1 MMCQSQQYGMGS
13 LLDIS
18 GEYQQQFQHMVFFMV
33 LPINGNKPLNIEYIN
48 GLFTIPWE

>member
-18 GEYQQQFQHMVFFMV
+18 GEYQQQFLHMVIFMV
-33 LPINGNKPLNIEYIN
+33 LPINGNKPLNLEDKK
-48 GLFTIPWE
+48 GLFKIEWE